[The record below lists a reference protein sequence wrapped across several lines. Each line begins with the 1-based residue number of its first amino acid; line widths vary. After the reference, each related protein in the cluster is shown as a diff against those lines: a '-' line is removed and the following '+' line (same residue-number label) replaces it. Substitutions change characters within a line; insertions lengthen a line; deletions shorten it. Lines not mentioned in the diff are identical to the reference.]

1 MKLDLLST
9 RELVLELQKREGV
22 ASIVVDPHEM
32 EITTTEGPAIILVIE
47 D

>member
-22 ASIVVDPHEM
+22 TSVVVDPHETRDIM
-32 EITTTEGPAIILVIE
+32 VVGPTIILLVE